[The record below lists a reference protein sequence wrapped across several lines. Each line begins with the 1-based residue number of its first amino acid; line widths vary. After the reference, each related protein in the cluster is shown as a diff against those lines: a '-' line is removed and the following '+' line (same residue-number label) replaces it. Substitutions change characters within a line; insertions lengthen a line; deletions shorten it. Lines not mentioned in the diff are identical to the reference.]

1 MFQRSR
7 RHLHLLP
14 LLAAL
19 LLAGCGGGES
29 SPGAADST
37 ARAGADTT
45 TTSQQQKKKP
55 RKEKAIRVDAAHV
68 RRGDLVRSIFADGA
82 LRTRRDVEVRSRL
95 AGLVTRVAVRDG
107 DRVRRGQLLVRL
119 DDREYRLSL
128 AESRYQHIQAL
139 GQIAAEG
146 GNEPDDPDA
155 RARFEAARR
164 ELDAQRRA
172 GKLDEKTYQS
182 RLLELE
188 LKALD
193 EGAFREDLNAQRT
206 GLAAARTAEER
217 ARLNLDYTRIRA
229 PFAGVV
235 ADLAALEGRYLSPG
249 ETVCRVVNTDSLE
262 AVVNVLEG
270 DLGDLVPGR
279 PALVAVPATGDTIA
293 ARVDVIDPV
302 LDEASRTARVI
313 IRFANRDG
321 RLRPGMFVR
330 AEIAAHVAP
339 DRLLVPRAAVLVR
352 DDRPLV
358 FKVTD
363 DDRAQWL
370 YVDTGLENDDWIE
383 ITAVH
388 SGGSLQPG
396 DRVVVSNHLTLAHE
410 AKLRIRRTRD
420 PVDRW
425 AYAAGPAAAP

>member
-1 MFQRSR
+1 MLDQ
-7 RHLHLLP
+7 P
-14 LLAAL
+14 
-19 LLAGCGGGES
+19 
-29 SPGAADST
+29 
-37 ARAGADTT
+37 
-45 TTSQQQKKKP
+45 TSD
-55 RKEKAIRVDAAHV
+55 E
-68 RRGDLVRSIFADGA
+68 
-82 LRTRRDVEVRSRL
+82 
-95 AGLVTRVAVRDG
+95 
-107 DRVRRGQLLVRL
+107 QL
-119 DDREYRLSL
+119 
-128 AESRYQHIQAL
+128 
-139 GQIAAEG
+139 
-146 GNEPDDPDA
+146 
-155 RARFEAARR
+155 
-164 ELDAQRRA
+164 
-172 GKLDEKTYQS
+172 
-182 RLLELE
+182 
-188 LKALD
+188 
-193 EGAFREDLNAQRT
+193 
-206 GLAAARTAEER
+206 
-217 ARLNLDYTRIRA
+217 ARLNRDYTRIRA